1 MSGRSPRPPRRRQ
14 HGLAALAVVLLLF
27 FVVSLVAAYTSR
39 NLIFEQR
46 TGVNQYRSTQA
57 METAEAGLEWALLKL
72 NGGRIDADC
81 EPSTDTSD
89 TSFRERYLVTNAD
102 TGFIGARVDGSGN
115 VAFATCVRDGENWSC
130 RCPASGIT
138 LPDAPTTEGPHPAFR
153 VAIIGST
160 ARPGMVRIYANGCT
174 RLVEDCL
181 TFSPNMSALPIVR
194 AVAPSGE
201 GFAAISTW
209 AGMTGRVAAVERDG
223 SKRVTVALP
232 RDTLVVRETVST
244 AAGGTLRVARTGS
257 DTGYAVRLG
266 GASLPSAVETLGAP
280 GSPADAGTTLVGD
293 DALKDLAE
301 PGGPPAEVRMFAS
314 VFLMRPET
322 YRDQPAAVVL
332 DCSAVTCD
340 GEAVEDTI
348 ALNPGRPIWV
358 EGDLLL
364 DGSGDI
370 GSSAAP
376 VTIVVTGELDF
387 DTGGR
392 TVYGLIYGRAADWR
406 LAGTA
411 RVEGALI
418 AENNLIV
425 ETAAGSTIDY
435 DADVVR
441 RLSTLAGSFA
451 RLPGA
456 WKDFP

>member
-115 VAFATCVRDGENWSC
+115 VAFATCVRDGENWNC
-130 RCPASGIT
+130 RCPASGVT
-138 LPDAPTTEGPHPAFR
+138 LPDAPTSEGPHPAFR

-160 ARPGMVRIYANGCT
+160 ARPGIVRIYANGCT

-194 AVAPSGE
+194 AVAPAGE

-232 RDTLVVRETVST
+232 RDTLVARGDVNGSGGSLAVGRKT
-244 AAGGTLRVARTGS
+244 A
-257 DTGYAVRLG
+257 DTGYAVRAG
-266 GASLPSAVETLGAP
+266 GSIMGISSQAAP
-280 GSPADAGTTLVGD
+280 GSPGD
-293 DALKDLAE
+293 STASQMEDDKALQDLDE

-314 VFLMRPET
+314 VFLMLPET

-340 GEAVEDTI
+340 GEAVEDAI
-348 ALNPGRPIWV
+348 ASNPGRPIWV

-370 GSSAAP
+370 GSAAAP

-418 AENNLIV
+418 AENNLTV

-435 DADVVR
+435 DADIVR
-441 RLSTLAGSFA
+441 RLSTLVGSFA
-451 RLPGA
+451 RLPGG